1 MSDDTKTISILGVT
15 GSIGS
20 STSKVILSAPEQF
33 NVQNVTAH
41 SNVDELAKKAIALR
55 AKRAIISD
63 EQYYN
68 DLKTALSA
76 TNIEVAAGRDSLIEF
91 SQEPVDVT
99 MAAVVGIAGL
109 EPVMAAMKGS
119 SAIAVANKEPLVSA
133 GELVLD
139 TAKKSGVKILPVD
152 SEHNAIFQVL
162 DEKRRNLIKR
172 IILTAS
178 GGPFREYTLEQMVD
192 ITPQQ
197 AVKHPN
203 WSMGA
208 KISVDSA
215 TMMNKALEII
225 EAYYLFDM
233 PANQIDVIIHPQSII
248 HSMVEYIDGSVLSQ
262 MGASDMCTPIAYA
275 LGWPNRIKTPG
286 DTLDFKTISKLEF
299 YEPDFERFQSLKLAY
314 ACLEKGQWA
323 CAAFNAA
330 NEVAVAAFLDGRI
343 GFLDILRINEDTLE
357 QTEKTELNDLNSVI
371 EFDKLARDRAE
382 RYIHSLI

>member
-286 DTLDFKTISKLEF
+286 DTLDFQTIS
-299 YEPDFERFQSLKLAY
+299 
-314 ACLEKGQWA
+314 
-323 CAAFNAA
+323 
-330 NEVAVAAFLDGRI
+330 
-343 GFLDILRINEDTLE
+343 
-357 QTEKTELNDLNSVI
+357 
-371 EFDKLARDRAE
+371 
-382 RYIHSLI
+382 